1 VSDALTIGGA
11 GAAAAAASAPKPA
24 PAPTAAKQAEG
35 FERVLLG
42 QLTKE
47 LVETAMPDDENA
59 SAATGTYKQ
68 MLPDALTEALM
79 SGGGIGLATQL
90 AAANGKSGKASS

>member
-1 VSDALTIGGA
+1 MSDALTIGGA
-11 GAAAAAASAPKPA
+11 TATAAATA
-24 PAPTAAKQAEG
+24 PAKLAPDAAQAKQTEG
-35 FERVLLG
+35 FERLLLG

-47 LVETAMPDDENA
+47 LVESAMPSDPESA
-59 SAATGTYKQ
+59 AATGAYKQ

-90 AAANGKSGKASS
+90 AGAGKARS